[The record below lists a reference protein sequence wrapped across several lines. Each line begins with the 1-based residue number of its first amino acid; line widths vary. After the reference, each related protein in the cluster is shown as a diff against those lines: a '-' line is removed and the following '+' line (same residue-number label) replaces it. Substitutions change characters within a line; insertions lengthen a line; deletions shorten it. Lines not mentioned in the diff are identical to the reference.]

1 MIYDFLMFNRPFAYT
16 ALALIGLLCLGLGLV
31 LVRSPRYGRPAL
43 RALAVLSVLP
53 VLGLTLVPD
62 LKFTLS
68 ESDGIR
74 CAVQFGVPSLNILEL
89 ANVALFLVPVFFA
102 ALATRRPLLL
112 FVAGAGLS
120 ALVEALQGLI
130 PALGRACD
138 TDDWVV
144 NTIGAAA
151 GALLA
156 LGVLALAKR
165 IGARTTTKDAATAG
179 AGGEPSP

>member
-16 ALALIGLLCLGLGLV
+16 ALSLIGLLCIGLGFV
-31 LVRSPRYGRPAL
+31 LVRSSRYGRPAL
-43 RALAVLSVLP
+43 RTLAVLAVLP

-62 LKFTLS
+62 FKFTPS
-68 ESDGIR
+68 DSDGIR

-89 ANVALFLVPVFFA
+89 ANMALFLVPVFFA
-102 ALATRRPLLL
+102 ALATRRPLVL

-138 TDDWVV
+138 TDDWVI
-144 NTIGAAA
+144 NTLGAAA

-165 IGARTTTKDAATAG
+165 IGTRTAAEDRDAAAPAG
-179 AGGEPSP
+179 R

>member
-1 MIYDFLMFNRPFAYT
+1 MIYDFLMFNEPFAYT
-16 ALALIGLLCLGLGLV
+16 ALALIGLLCLGLGFA

-43 RALAVLSVLP
+43 RTLSVLAVLP

-62 LKFTLS
+62 LKFTPG

-74 CAVQFGVPSLNILEL
+74 CAVQFGVPTLNILEL

-102 ALATRRPLLL
+102 ALATRRPLVL
-112 FVAGAGLS
+112 FAAGAGLS
-120 ALVEALQGLI
+120 ALIEALQGLI

-144 NTIGAAA
+144 NTLGAAA

-165 IGARTTTKDAATAG
+165 IGARTPAEEDDDAGPTG
-179 AGGEPSP
+179 R